1 MQYKDLLFEI
11 GVEEVPA
18 GYISSAV
25 KKLTE
30 IFETSLKEKKLSY
43 KELKVYSTPRRMAI
57 IITRVQVRQTDEVI
71 ERVGPAKQIAYDA
84 EGKLSKAAQGFL
96 RGAGATEED
105 IFFVESPKGDKLA
118 VRKEIKGVFA
128 AQLIP
133 EFAKEAINKIYY
145 PKTMRWAEG
154 KLNFA
159 RPIRWFVFLFG
170 NEILELEI
178 EGVKAGRISFGNRF
192 QKLFNP
198 VEIDKIENYEAKL
211 EEVAVIADRDRRKQ
225 LILAQIENLF
235 ANSSETI
242 IEDRNLLETITDLV
256 EFPTAVIGQFP
267 ERYLELPSKII
278 TSTLS
283 QHQKYFAVQKGDGQL
298 SNKFVFASNGNP
310 AHNDLIRLGNEK
322 VITPRLEDAEFFF
335 QEDSIAGLAAYVPKL
350 EEVTFQSS
358 LGSLLEKT
366 NRIMKLAEFISAE
379 IKLNETDTASAV
391 RAAELCKA
399 DLVTLMLGEKE
410 FTKLQGYMG
419 MQYARKSGEN
429 ETVANAIYEHYQ
441 PRGQK
446 DGMPESVVGA
456 VVAIADKIDTVC
468 GIIGVGMMPTG
479 SSDPFALRRAANG
492 IVQIIEAKQMN
503 LNLEALI
510 VKSFELVSDKI
521 VASKS
526 GVELSAIQDFLDQRV
541 VWLLKEFKINYD
553 VIDSIEHLGFRNIC
567 EIKSRAE
574 DLQKFKKR
582 EDFTKLVLGFKR
594 VSNIIEKS
602 EGLGD
607 VNSVLFAAKE
617 EKNLFDAYKQK
628 APVIDKLL
636 LGRNYEKAMEELVA
650 MGPAIDAFFDEV
662 MVNVDDAGLRQN
674 RVNLLGVIREL
685 FRKVAFVD
693 KIVVS

>member
-11 GVEEVPA
+11 GVEEIPA

-43 KELKVYSTPRRMAI
+43 KELKTYSTPRRMAI
-57 IITRVQVRQTDEVI
+57 KISEVQDRQNDEVI

-84 EGKLSKAAQGFL
+84 EGNLSKAAQGFL

-118 VRKEIKGVFA
+118 VRKEIKGVSA
-128 AQLIP
+128 AELIP
-133 EFAKEAINKIYY
+133 EIAQEAINKIYY
-145 PKTMRWAEG
+145 PKTMRWGAG

-170 NEILELEI
+170 DEVVDLEI
-178 EGVKAGRISFGNRF
+178 GGVKAGRTSFGNRF
-192 QKLFNP
+192 QKLINP
-198 VEIDKIENYEAKL
+198 IEIDAIENYESKL
-211 EEVAVIADRDRRKQ
+211 EEVAVIADRDKRKQ
-225 LILAQIENLF
+225 LILVQIEKLF
-235 ANSSETI
+235 AGSSEKI

-256 EFPTAVIGQFP
+256 EFPTAVIGEFP
-267 ERYLELPSKII
+267 ERYLELPAKII

-283 QHQKYFAVQKGDGQL
+283 QHQKYFAVQNAEGEL

-310 AHNDLIRLGNEK
+310 EHNNLIRLGNEK
-322 VITPRLEDAEFFF
+322 VITPRLEDAEFFY
-335 QEDSIAGLAAYVPKL
+335 QEDSVAGLASYVPKL

-366 NRIMKLAEFISAE
+366 KRIMQLAAFIAAE
-379 IKLNETDTASAV
+379 INMNETDTTSAV

-419 MQYARKSGEN
+419 MQYARKSGET
-429 ETVANAIYEHYQ
+429 EAVANAIYEHYQ

-446 DGMPESVVGA
+446 DGMPESLVGA

-492 IVQIIEAKQMN
+492 IVQIIESKKMD
-503 LNLEALI
+503 LNLEKLI
-510 VKSFELVSDKI
+510 NKAFELVSDKI
-521 VASKS
+521 AASNSK
-526 GVELSAIQDFLDQRV
+526 VEISDIQEFLNQRV
-541 VWLLKEFKINYD
+541 VWLLKEFKVNYD
-553 VIDSIEHLGFRNIC
+553 VIDSIEHIGFENIC
-567 EIKSRAE
+567 DIKSRAE
-574 DLQKFKKR
+574 DLQKFRAR

-602 EGLGD
+602 EGLSE
-607 VNSVLFAAKE
+607 VNSELFEAE
-617 EKNLFDAYKQK
+617 EERNLFTAFQQK
-628 APVIDKLL
+628 APVIDELL
-636 LGRNYEKAMEELVA
+636 LNRNYEKAMEELVA
-650 MGPAIDAFFDEV
+650 MGPVIDAFFDEV
-662 MVNVDDAGLRQN
+662 MVNVEDSALRQN
-674 RVNLLGVIREL
+674 RLNLLGVIREL

-693 KIVVS
+693 KIVV